1 MKAIAYVR
9 YSSIIQAKG
18 DSIERQT
25 SPLKAFEERFNV
37 KVEEIFT
44 DEGISSFRGDNIKKG
59 KFSEI
64 LEKIEKQEIKK
75 GDFLVIESIDRISRQ
90 ALNKT
95 ASTLYGI
102 LEQGINIYTTNDE
115 RLYSLEDKSKD
126 LENYLMIGLIAKRAN
141 EESET
146 KSKRRRS
153 AWNKA
158 KKLAEEE
165 GKIFNTKQNTP
176 YGLEVING
184 EFRVIEDEAKEIKF
198 IIENLK
204 YEGVS
209 STIKKLNEWSKRE
222 WKSRHINHLIKNQ
235 YIRGA
240 YKSQKRENG
249 KKVHERYI
257 ENYYPKIVS
266 DAEFY
271 EAVEAMKKRETKKE
285 YGNTSK
291 GNLNIFKHC
300 IKCADCGSTMI
311 FMKNRN
317 VKNGNQRGVWYSY
330 YACESKKEKKIG
342 CDEQFMRAEYVIALF
357 LAELEIR
364 LENKKEVDERDR
376 LLYEIMKPQEK
387 KEDIKEFS
395 DKNNEFQKK
404 KAELKNLENTADELA
419 ENAPTYIFK
428 KMAKVEKE
436 VEELKDILKN
446 MEIKKRES
454 LNIYSFKELEELIY
468 TEEGRLKLNRFLKDR
483 EIKLFV
489 KYIRKERT
497 LKQSIY
503 IKDSIYSV
511 KVRKF
516 ELRNDELLERYKIK
530 NITDYI

>member
-9 YSSIIQAKG
+9 YSSAVQADG

-44 DEGISSFRGDNIKKG
+44 DEGVSSYRGDNIKKG

-64 LEKIEKQEIKK
+64 IEQIEKGKIKK
-75 GDFLVIESIDRISRQ
+75 GDFLVIESIDRVSRQ
-90 ALNKT
+90 SLNKT
-95 ASTLYGI
+95 TSILQDILIKGI
-102 LEQGINIYTTNDE
+102 KIYTTIDQ
-115 RLYSLEDKSKD
+115 RLYNYENKDKD
-126 LENYLMIGLIAKRAN
+126 LEDYLMIGLIAKRAN

-165 GKIFNTKQNTP
+165 GKIFNTKQNIP
-176 YGLEVING
+176 YGLEVVDGKFNI
-184 EFRVIEDEAKEIKF
+184 IEDEAKEIRF

-204 YEGVS
+204 FEGVNA
-209 STIKKLNEWSKRE
+209 TIKKLNEWSKRK
-222 WKSRHINHLIKNQ
+222 WQSRHVNHLMKNQ

-240 YKSQKRENG
+240 YRSQKRENG
-249 KKVHERYI
+249 KKVHQGYV

-266 DAEFY
+266 DADFY
-271 EAVEAMKKRETKKE
+271 EAVEAMKRRETKKE

-291 GNLNIFKHC
+291 GNLNIFKYG

-317 VKNGNQRGVWYSY
+317 PRGVWYSY
-330 YACESKKEKKIG
+330 YACESKKEKRTG
-342 CDEQFMRAEYVIALF
+342 CDEQFIRAEYVIALF

-364 LENKKEVDERDR
+364 LENKKEVDERDK
-376 LLYEIMKPQEK
+376 LLYEIMKPEEK
-387 KEDIKEFS
+387 EEDIKEFN
-395 DKNNEFQKK
+395 DKNNELQKK

-428 KMAKVEKE
+428 KMAKIERE
-436 VEELKDILKN
+436 VEELKDDLNNI
-446 MEIKKRES
+446 EIKKSES

-468 TEEGRLKLNRFLKDR
+468 TESGRMKLNRFLKNR
-483 EIKLFV
+483 EIKLLV

-497 LKQSIY
+497 LEQSIY
-503 IKDSIYSV
+503 IENSIYSV

-516 ELRNDELLERYKIK
+516 ELRNDELLERYKIN
-530 NITDYI
+530 NIADYI